1 MEGCKTD
8 SSSSNQIGDENVME
22 RERNPKYAIGFAKGE
37 IIRLENIFEPVSELQ
52 SLKSR
57 IPT

>member
-1 MEGCKTD
+1 
-8 SSSSNQIGDENVME
+8 ME

-37 IIRLENIFEPVSELQ
+37 IIRLENIFEQVSELQ